1 MERYSNIIYL
11 DVDAVLTNPTVDFL
25 SLLNE
30 RVGTN
35 YAIKDVY
42 TFEYAECL
50 PKEHAEILLEMW
62 KSSSLYDNREA
73 DQKALKALAEMRTFA
88 RVIALSGP
96 VVGHVDSKL
105 RWLIGHCGFLK
116 KDTIIA
122 NDKSLV
128 RGAVLIDDL
137 IKNLTEF
144 EGERICFAQ
153 PWNTK
158 WDTKLGIRTDDW
170 GEIVQKAREAIHK
183 KLDSKPSTRRRK

>member
-1 MERYSNIIYL
+1 MDKYSNIIYL
-11 DVDAVLTNPTVDFL
+11 DVDAVLTNPTADFL
-25 SLLNE
+25 SMLNE
-30 RVGTN
+30 KTGTN
-35 YAIKDVY
+35 YVIEDVSA
-42 TFEYAECL
+42 FEYIKCL
-50 PKEHAEILLEMW
+50 PKEHAEMLLEMW

-73 DQKALKALAEMRTFA
+73 DQKALKALAKMRTFA
-88 RVIALSGP
+88 RVVALSGP

-105 RWLIGHCGFLK
+105 RWLIEHCGFLK

-122 NDKSLV
+122 NDKSIM

-137 IKNLTEF
+137 IENLTEF

-170 GEIVQKAREAIHK
+170 RKIVQKAREAICK
-183 KLDSKPSTRRRK
+183 KPDPKPSARRRK